1 MASQTAISF
10 LLQGGTLCAIIFPYD
25 RKERTDTAMFG
36 FGKNKEA
43 NEAAEKKESESTE
56 EKVLITKDMLVTD
69 AMMLNPDLAP
79 VLMQAGMYCFSCPA
93 SMGETLEEAAMVH
106 GFDVEDILEA
116 VNSAKTDE

>member
-1 MASQTAISF
+1 
-10 LLQGGTLCAIIFPYD
+10 
-25 RKERTDTAMFG
+25 MFG
-36 FGKNKEA
+36 FGKSKEA

-116 VNSAKTDE
+116 VNAAKTEE